1 MKPDNKSVSMV
12 NKKLEFDFNELKL
25 SVHAIENIIGYKE
38 GEDRGLVSGIISELL
53 KEAQEI
59 CNIKAQFNIFN
70 DIRFN
75 KETQS
80 AEIGNIRFD
89 IGKIIFGQLKKSESI
104 AVFICT
110 AGEEIGLKIRKAMNE
125 KDLLQGYIMDVI
137 GSEIVE
143 AAADLMQL
151 DLADQALTSGIKITN
166 RYSPGYCGWDVAE
179 QHKLFRLVPDN
190 FCGIRLNDSALMDP
204 VKSVSGIIGIGK
216 QVKRLP
222 YTCKICDMKDC
233 IYRERKYE
241 TDINPL

>member
-1 MKPDNKSVSMV
+1 MV
-12 NKKLEFDFNELKL
+12 NRTFEFDLKDLKL
-25 SVHAIENIIGYKE
+25 SVPAIEKVIGYKE
-38 GEDRGLVSGIISELL
+38 GEDRGLVTGLINELL
-53 KEAQEI
+53 MEAHDI
-59 CNIKAQFNIFN
+59 CNIKAQYNIFN
-70 DIRFN
+70 DIRFH

-80 AEIGNIRFD
+80 AEISNIRFD

-110 AGEEIGLKIRKAMNE
+110 AGEEIGLNSRKAMIE
-125 KDLLQGYIMDVI
+125 KDLLRGYIFDVI

-151 DLADQALTSGIKITN
+151 NLEDQALASGMKITN

-179 QHKLFRLVPDN
+179 QHKLFQLVPDN
-190 FCGIRLNDSALMDP
+190 FCGIRLTESALMNP

-216 QVKRLP
+216 EVKRLA

-233 IYRERKYE
+233 IYRERRSHE
-241 TDINPL
+241 